1 MKQCSKCKQVLPP
14 TEFKRNSKLKS
25 GLHSW
30 CKGCCAI
37 AFSAWRKADP
47 IKWAKTQKAW
57 RAKNPGKAVAYHK
70 DAGYAAQRTWNASN
84 RDKKAAYQ
92 AARTAQGLRATPPWA
107 DPAAIA
113 AVYVQAEQFRALG
126 LDIDVDHVIPL
137 QGKTVCGLHVA
148 NNLRVCLAS
157 DNRSKGNKL
166 LDSDF

>member
-1 MKQCSKCKQVLPP
+1 MKQCSKCKQ
-14 TEFKRNSKLKS
+14 TQAESNFRKNKKMKS

-30 CKGCCAI
+30 CKSCCAA
-37 AFSAWRKADP
+37 AFSSWRKADP
-47 IKWAKTQKAW
+47 AKWAETQRVW
-57 RAKNPGKAVAYHK
+57 RAQNPGKATGYQKAT
-70 DAGYAAQRTWNASN
+70 GYAAQRTWNTAN

-92 AARTAQGLRATPPWA
+92 AERKARGLLATPPWA

-113 AVYVQAEQFRALG
+113 LIYAQAEQFRALG
-126 LDIDVDHVIPL
+126 LDVDVDHVIPL

-166 LDSDF
+166 LDNYF